1 MDDVSTV
8 LLLYS
13 RCTTMRTIIFIFLL
27 PKILTTVLARDVL
40 RQYLKPTIIKSA
52 ASFSFFICS
61 WSLNSSPCHGIG
73 TEELTIRQKII
84 RQSNNVLAGPIFEAI
99 RKIDQEDPDNIET
112 ESTNRYFLLLP
123 IVDLYSDV
131 QDASKLLQA
140 NFPNKFYLI
149 KSILGN
155 KKFDITNMKKTFNRY
170 GDNIYYADPARA
182 NIYLAGGA
190 LPGTVQTEQ
199 YLLRNDIIT
208 NIGNLRADIESLTS
222 QSAEK
227 VDQQEIDDTIDDFK
241 QTLDAFGSYL
251 ERTNPDDLKVVYDL
265 FNTQKKPA
273 K

>member
-1 MDDVSTV
+1 MVTIFTTLILHEQTSTV
-8 LLLYS
+8 
-13 RCTTMRTIIFIFLL
+13 
-27 PKILTTVLARDVL
+27 
-40 RQYLKPTIIKSA
+40 
-52 ASFSFFICS
+52 
-61 WSLNSSPCHGIG
+61 
-73 TEELTIRQKII
+73 
-84 RQSNNVLAGPIFEAI
+84 
-99 RKIDQEDPDNIET
+99 
-112 ESTNRYFLLLP
+112 
-123 IVDLYSDV
+123 
-131 QDASKLLQA
+131 
-140 NFPNKFYLI
+140 
-149 KSILGN
+149 
-155 KKFDITNMKKTFNRY
+155 
-170 GDNIYYADPARA
+170 
-182 NIYLAGGA
+182 YLAGGA